1 MPSALCIRLQKARGS
16 NVAPSPSWGG
26 LGRGLNHD
34 APDTLMQIDLIET
47 FLDLMETR
55 SFNRTAD
62 RLNITQS
69 TVSHRVK
76 ALEAQFNRKLF
87 TRNKGGTAP
96 TASGLRFLDH
106 AKALQHQWH
115 EATRAVENAGTYE
128 RSMRLGIQHD
138 LAEAFAGKWL
148 SAVRTELPTTSIYME
163 ADYSNQM
170 NRDLAAGDL
179 DLAILYTPHYLPDL
193 HYERIGDMTY
203 VLVGTTART
212 VAELLP
218 ETYIQA
224 VYSPAFDRAH
234 RLALPQLSAAPLA
247 SGQNI
252 AITGL
257 LKTLGGAAYVTSST
271 ALRLEGEGLA
281 FPIADA
287 PPIQQA
293 VYAATSIRT
302 RHAHQHRRIISVMQD
317 LLGQ

>member
-1 MPSALCIRLQKARGS
+1 
-16 NVAPSPSWGG
+16 
-26 LGRGLNHD
+26 
-34 APDTLMQIDLIET
+34 MQIDLIET

-55 SFNRTAD
+55 SFNRTAE

-76 ALEAQFNRKLF
+76 TLEAQFNRKLF

-115 EATRAVENAGTYE
+115 EATRAVESAGAYE

-138 LAEAFAGKWL
+138 LAEAVAGQWL
-148 SAVRTELPTTSIYME
+148 SAVRSELPGTSIYME
-163 ADYSNQM
+163 ADYSIQM

-193 HYERIGDMTY
+193 HYERIGD
-203 VLVGTTART
+203 LVYTLVSTQARL
-212 VAELLP
+212 VADVKP

-234 RLALPQLSAAPLA
+234 RLALPQLSAAPIA
-247 SGQNI
+247 SGQNG
-252 AITGL
+252 AITDL
-257 LKTLGGAAYVTSST
+257 LRTLGGAAYVTRST
-271 ALRLEGEGLA
+271 AAQLVDTGAATAVE
-281 FPIADA
+281 DA
-287 PPIQQA
+287 PPIAQA

-302 RHAHQHRRIISVMQD
+302 RHAHQHQRIIAVMAG
-317 LLGQ
+317 LLNPSG

>member
-1 MPSALCIRLQKARGS
+1 
-16 NVAPSPSWGG
+16 
-26 LGRGLNHD
+26 
-34 APDTLMQIDLIET
+34 MQIDLIET

-55 SFNRTAD
+55 SFNRTAE

-138 LAEAFAGKWL
+138 LAETLAGPWL
-148 SAVRTELPTTSIYME
+148 SAIRAELPGTSIYME
-163 ADYSNQM
+163 ADYSSQM
-170 NRDLAAGDL
+170 NRDLAAGQL

-193 HYERIGDMTY
+193 HYERIGELTY
-203 VLVGTTART
+203 SLVSTNART
-212 VAELLP
+212 VAEVRP

-252 AITGL
+252 AITQL
-257 LKTLGGAAYVTSST
+257 LKTLGGTAYVTATT
-271 ALRLEGEGLA
+271 ANHLVAEGGILRIDDA
-281 FPIADA
+281 TPIT
-287 PPIQQA
+287 QA
-293 VYAATSIRT
+293 VYAASSVRT
-302 RHAHQHRRIISVMQD
+302 RHAHQHRRIIAVMAG
-317 LLGQ
+317 LLSG

>member
-1 MPSALCIRLQKARGS
+1 
-16 NVAPSPSWGG
+16 
-26 LGRGLNHD
+26 
-34 APDTLMQIDLIET
+34 MQIDLIET

-55 SFNRTAD
+55 SFNRTAE
-62 RLNITQS
+62 RLNVTQS

-138 LAEAFAGKWL
+138 LAEAFAGRWL

-203 VLVGTTART
+203 TLVATTAKT
-212 VAELLP
+212 VAELQP

-234 RLALPQLSAAPLA
+234 RLALPQLSSAPLA

-257 LKTLGGAAYVTSST
+257 LKTLAGAAYVTSGT
-271 ALRLEGEGLA
+271 AKRLADEHTA
-281 FPIADA
+281 FPIEDA
-287 PPIQQA
+287 PAIQQA

-302 RHAHQHRRIISVMQD
+302 RHAHQHRRIISVMQE
-317 LLGQ
+317 LLGQQD

>member
-1 MPSALCIRLQKARGS
+1 
-16 NVAPSPSWGG
+16 
-26 LGRGLNHD
+26 
-34 APDTLMQIDLIET
+34 MQIDLIET

-55 SFNRTAD
+55 SFNRTAE

-115 EATRAVENAGTYE
+115 EATRAVENAGAYE

-138 LAEAFAGKWL
+138 LAEIFAGRWL
-148 SAVRTELPTTSIYME
+148 SAIRADLPATSIYME
-163 ADYSNQM
+163 ADYSSQM

-193 HYERIGDMTY
+193 HYERIGELTY
-203 VLVGTTART
+203 RLVSTSART
-212 VAELLP
+212 VADVVP

-234 RLALPQLSAAPLA
+234 RLALPHLSAAPLA

-257 LKTLGGAAYVTSST
+257 LKTLSGAAYVTNIT
-271 ALRLEGEGLA
+271 AIGLERDGFA
-281 FPIADA
+281 FPVTDA
-287 PPIQQA
+287 PPIAQA

-302 RHAHQHRRIISVMQD
+302 RHAHQHRRIIGVMQD
-317 LLGQ
+317 LLSR

>member
-1 MPSALCIRLQKARGS
+1 
-16 NVAPSPSWGG
+16 
-26 LGRGLNHD
+26 
-34 APDTLMQIDLIET
+34 MQIDLIET

-115 EATRAVENAGTYE
+115 EATRAVENAGAYE

-138 LAEAFAGKWL
+138 LAEAFAGRWL
-148 SAVRTELPTTSIYME
+148 SAIRTDLPATSIYME

-179 DLAILYTPHYLPDL
+179 DLAILYTPHFLPDL
-193 HYERIGDMTY
+193 HYERIGELTY
-203 VLVGTTART
+203 KLVSTVART
-212 VAELLP
+212 IAELRP
-218 ETYIQA
+218 ESYIQA

-252 AITGL
+252 AITDL
-257 LKTLGGAAYVTSST
+257 LKTLGGAAYVTNTT
-271 ALRLEGEGLA
+271 AIRLEQDGLA
-281 FPIADA
+281 CPVGDA
-287 PPIQQA
+287 PPIPQA

-302 RHAHQHRRIISVMQD
+302 RHAHQHRRIIGVMQD
-317 LLGQ
+317 LLAQ

>member
-1 MPSALCIRLQKARGS
+1 
-16 NVAPSPSWGG
+16 
-26 LGRGLNHD
+26 
-34 APDTLMQIDLIET
+34 MQIDLIET

-55 SFNRTAD
+55 SFNRTAE

-115 EATRAVENAGTYE
+115 EATRAVENAGAYE

-138 LAEAFAGKWL
+138 LAEAFAGRWL
-148 SAVRTELPTTSIYME
+148 SAIRTDLPATSIYME
-163 ADYSNQM
+163 ADYSIQM

-193 HYERIGDMTY
+193 HYERIGELTY
-203 VLVGTTART
+203 MLVSTSART
-212 VAELLP
+212 VAGLRP

-234 RLALPQLSAAPLA
+234 RLALPHLSAAPLA

-257 LKTLGGAAYVTSST
+257 LKTLGGAAYLSRDT
-271 ALRLEGEGLA
+271 ARQLAQEGSA
-281 FPIADA
+281 FPVEDA
-287 PPIQQA
+287 PPIAQA
-293 VYAATSIRT
+293 IYAATSIRT
-302 RHAHQHRRIISVMQD
+302 RHAHQHRRIIGVMQE
-317 LLGQ
+317 LLAS

>member
-1 MPSALCIRLQKARGS
+1 
-16 NVAPSPSWGG
+16 
-26 LGRGLNHD
+26 
-34 APDTLMQIDLIET
+34 MQIDLIET

-55 SFNRTAD
+55 SFNRTAE

-76 ALEAQFNRKLF
+76 SLEAQFNRKLF
-87 TRNKGGTAP
+87 TRNKGGTVP

-106 AKALQHQWH
+106 AKALQQQWH
-115 EATRAVENAGTYE
+115 EATRAVENAGAYE

-138 LAEAFAGKWL
+138 LAETLAGRWL
-148 SAVRTELPTTSIYME
+148 SVVRAELPNTSIYME

-193 HYERIGDMTY
+193 HYERIGELTY
-203 VLVGTTART
+203 TLVSTQART
-212 VAELLP
+212 VAEIHP

-234 RLALPQLSAAPLA
+234 RLALPHLSAAPLA

-252 AITGL
+252 AIIDL
-257 LKTLGGAAYVTSST
+257 LKTMGGAAYVTAASAT
-271 ALRLEGEGLA
+271 RLV
-281 FPIADA
+281 ADA
-287 PPIQQA
+287 IAHPVDDSAPIPQA

-302 RHAHQHRRIISVMQD
+302 RHAHQHQRIVGAMAD
-317 LLGQ
+317 LLARS

>member
-1 MPSALCIRLQKARGS
+1 
-16 NVAPSPSWGG
+16 
-26 LGRGLNHD
+26 
-34 APDTLMQIDLIET
+34 MQIDLIET

-55 SFNRTAD
+55 SFNRTAE

-115 EATRAVENAGTYE
+115 EATRAVENAGAYE

-138 LAEAFAGKWL
+138 LAEAFAGRWL
-148 SAVRTELPTTSIYME
+148 SAIRTDLPATSIYME
-163 ADYSNQM
+163 ADYSSQM

-193 HYERIGDMTY
+193 HYERIGELTY
-203 VLVGTTART
+203 TLVSTSART
-212 VAELLP
+212 VAEIRP

-257 LKTLGGAAYVTSST
+257 LKTLGGAAYVTSQT
-271 ALRLEGEGLA
+271 ALRLAEEGLA
-281 FPIADA
+281 VPVTDA
-287 PPIQQA
+287 PPIAQA

-302 RHAHQHRRIISVMQD
+302 RHAHQHRRIIGVMQE
-317 LLGQ
+317 LLAP

>member
-1 MPSALCIRLQKARGS
+1 
-16 NVAPSPSWGG
+16 
-26 LGRGLNHD
+26 
-34 APDTLMQIDLIET
+34 MQIDLIET

-55 SFNRTAD
+55 SFNRTAE

-76 ALEAQFNRKLF
+76 ALEALFNRKLF
-87 TRNKGGTAP
+87 IRNKGGTAP

-115 EATRAVENAGTYE
+115 EATRAVESAGAYE
-128 RSMRLGIQHD
+128 RSMRLGVQHD
-138 LAEAFAGKWL
+138 LAEVFAGRWL
-148 SAVRTELPTTSIYME
+148 AVIRADLPSTSIYME

-193 HYERIGDMTY
+193 YYERIGDLTY
-203 VLVGTTART
+203 RMVGTQARSIAA
-212 VAELLP
+212 VEP
-218 ETYIQA
+218 GSYIQA

-234 RLALPQLSAAPLA
+234 RLALPQLSSASVA

-252 AITGL
+252 AIVAL
-257 LKTLGGAAYVTSST
+257 LKNLGGAAYVTALT
-271 ALRLEGEGLA
+271 AEELVEKGEVHLVE
-281 FPIADA
+281 DA
-287 PPIQQA
+287 PQIAQA

-302 RHAHQHRRIISVMQD
+302 RHAHQHRRIITAMQD
-317 LLGQ
+317 LLAS

>member
-1 MPSALCIRLQKARGS
+1 
-16 NVAPSPSWGG
+16 
-26 LGRGLNHD
+26 
-34 APDTLMQIDLIET
+34 MQIDLIET

-55 SFNRTAD
+55 SFNRTAE

-76 ALEAQFNRKLF
+76 ALEALFNRKLF

-115 EATRAVENAGTYE
+115 EATRAVESAGTYE
-128 RSMRLGIQHD
+128 RSMRLGVQHD
-138 LAEAFAGKWL
+138 LAEVFAGRWL
-148 SAVRTELPTTSIYME
+148 AAIRADLPSTSIYME

-179 DLAILYTPHYLPDL
+179 DLAILYSPHYLPDL
-193 HYERIGDMTY
+193 YYERIGDLTY
-203 VLVGTTART
+203 RMVGTQARSIAA
-212 VAELLP
+212 VEP
-218 ETYIQA
+218 GSYIQA

-234 RLALPQLSAAPLA
+234 RLALPQLSSASVA

-252 AITGL
+252 AIVAL
-257 LKTLGGAAYVTSST
+257 LKNLGGAAYVTALT
-271 ALRLEGEGLA
+271 AEELVKKGEVRLVE
-281 FPIADA
+281 DA
-287 PPIQQA
+287 PQIVQA

-302 RHAHQHRRIISVMQD
+302 RHAHQHRRIITAMQD
-317 LLGQ
+317 LLAS